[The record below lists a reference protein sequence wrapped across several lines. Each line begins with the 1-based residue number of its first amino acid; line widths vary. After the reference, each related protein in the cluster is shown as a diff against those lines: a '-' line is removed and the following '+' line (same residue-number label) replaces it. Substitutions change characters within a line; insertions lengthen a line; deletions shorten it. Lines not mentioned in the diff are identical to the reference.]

1 MRVSHHKTN
10 KLALQAILVRYFMSI
25 SVGILKRCIEEARKS
40 TFDVK
45 IGCVIFKG
53 NNIISSAYNQIRSC
67 SAISIKHRK
76 WANSLHAE
84 QAAILNAGDWNK
96 LKGCSMLVMKVSK
109 TKEILSNAKPCE
121 FCEATIRYVG
131 IKNVYYT
138 NEDGEIVKL

>member
-1 MRVSHHKTN
+1 M
-10 KLALQAILVRYFMSI
+10 AI
-25 SVGILKRCIEEARKS
+25 SVGVLKRCIEEARKS

-53 NNIISSAYNQIRSC
+53 NNIISSAKNSLRSC
-67 SAISIKHRK
+67 SGISNKHRK
-76 WANSLHAE
+76 WSTSLHAE
-84 QAAILNAGDWNK
+84 QAAILNAGDWKK

-109 TKEILSNAKPCE
+109 TKGILSNAKPCE

-138 NEDGEIVKL
+138 NEEGEIVKLGGK